1 MSRIAHQ
8 LNVYTF
14 HALAKKC
21 LGKKLDGIST
31 DMWEYEFFNYL
42 SKNVKDF
49 KARFPNIEYVLVDE
63 FQDITTVRL
72 DSLLRIHHIFRNAK
86 FFTIGDINQSIYGF
100 DRVPKDNFGRKVM
113 LQPEQY
119 AEVLDPRPYY
129 KKLDSEIH
137 PEQLSMFTNYRSY
150 QKILDKA
157 SEFIQEGY
165 MPVSS
170 QSIMK
175 YEPTEPYVE
184 EYDSIKDKGHVW
196 FNDIIKVV
204 NWAKSQNVDA
214 EEIHDNDVLKKMR
227 HIDTI
232 AVFFRTN
239 NEVYRGY
246 SKIKTSLPKD
256 VRIRIQGESL
266 GEFWREREIYY
277 LVDTLNRYANQKI
290 DMRNNKTA
298 NGIKEFLKK
307 KMHDSPSWDSYTLDI
322 AYTLVLNYMDSI
334 RSDYDSHTWKDLA
347 DYIIDIASR
356 DDAGQVY
363 KIYENYRKQRIL
375 QETPLTVVLT
385 TMHKVKGLEFDVVIT
400 TPSFAGLPLRP
411 HREYEKGEN
420 PNVDD
425 LADMNEERRLM
436 FVAYT
441 RAKKRLIIYK
451 AERERALSQSSIYI
465 APDYPALRYTEPKPG
480 LDKYYLS
487 YTAQSRIFENVDSY
501 VLNQIKKDDP
511 VHIVRDQYGNYFIV
525 HNGHYIGRLSSRS
538 TIRYRAEEDGK
549 TLLNDFFVSNVFV
562 WTYEDTLA
570 SDRANNTD
578 FAARWSPEAKQQ
590 GYINIV
596 QIAGF
601 GTPNP

>member
-1 MSRIAHQ
+1 
-8 LNVYTF
+8 
-14 HALAKKC
+14 
-21 LGKKLDGIST
+21 
-31 DMWEYEFFNYL
+31 MWEYEFFNYL
-42 SKNVKDF
+42 SKHVKDF

-63 FQDITTVRL
+63 FQDITIVRL

-100 DRVPKDNFGRKVM
+100 DRVPKDNFGRKLM

-129 KKLDSEIH
+129 KKLDSELH

-157 SEFIQEGY
+157 SEFIQEGD

-170 QSIMK
+170 QYIMK

-307 KMHDSPSWDSYTLDI
+307 KMHDSSSWDSYTIDI

-334 RSDYDSHTWKDLA
+334 RSDYDTHTWKDMA

-451 AERERALSQSSIYI
+451 AERERALSHSSIYL
-465 APDYPALRYTEPKPG
+465 APDYPALR
-480 LDKYYLS
+480 
-487 YTAQSRIFENVDSY
+487 
-501 VLNQIKKDDP
+501 
-511 VHIVRDQYGNYFIV
+511 
-525 HNGHYIGRLSSRS
+525 
-538 TIRYRAEEDGK
+538 
-549 TLLNDFFVSNVFV
+549 
-562 WTYEDTLA
+562 
-570 SDRANNTD
+570 
-578 FAARWSPEAKQQ
+578 
-590 GYINIV
+590 
-596 QIAGF
+596 
-601 GTPNP
+601 

>member
-1 MSRIAHQ
+1 
-8 LNVYTF
+8 
-14 HALAKKC
+14 
-21 LGKKLDGIST
+21 
-31 DMWEYEFFNYL
+31 
-42 SKNVKDF
+42 
-49 KARFPNIEYVLVDE
+49 
-63 FQDITTVRL
+63 
-72 DSLLRIHHIFRNAK
+72 
-86 FFTIGDINQSIYGF
+86 
-100 DRVPKDNFGRKVM
+100 M

-129 KKLDSEIH
+129 KKLDSELH

-157 SEFIQEGY
+157 SEFIQEGN

-175 YEPTEPYVE
+175 YEPSKPYVE
-184 EYDSIKDKGHVW
+184 EYDSIKDKGRVW

-334 RSDYDSHTWKDLA
+334 RSDYDTHTWKDMA

-451 AERERALSQSSIYI
+451 AERERALSHSSIYL

-480 LDKYYLS
+480 MDKYYLS
-487 YTAQSRIFENVDSY
+487 YTAQNRIFENVDSY

-511 VHIVRDQYGNYFIV
+511 VQVTRDQYGNYYIV

-549 TLLNDFFVSNVFV
+549 TSLNDFFVSNVFV

-570 SDRANNTD
+570 SDKANNTD